1 MRMYRTL
8 DGCMRVKIKLY
19 PISFSLFTNVLPINP
34 APPVTII
41 LGEGSVWVKKVQ
53 LNVLLDTKSRFA
65 PMMASDRAIIVISKT
80 RLIPYRRREFCS
92 DYFTP
97 DACLR
102 NLTTRLGL
110 WGISS

>member
-1 MRMYRTL
+1 M
-8 DGCMRVKIKLY
+8 
-19 PISFSLFTNVLPINP
+19 NP
-34 APPVTII
+34 APPVIII

-80 RLIPYRRREFCS
+80 RMILYQQRELSSYSFIS
-92 DYFTP
+92 

-102 NLTTRLGL
+102 NTL
-110 WGISS
+110 WFVGYL